1 MLLVL
6 AWISAVVF
14 LSTSWISCAV
24 VSSFS
29 IPLEYTMFYRLMI
42 ASAVTLVLIPIFKQR
57 VKIMKTEI
65 LASVLV
71 AGSQLNVWLASYASK
86 YLISGLIPCV
96 MLMQIFVAEIMGA
109 CVERRKLNKKIML
122 SGVIGAAG
130 ILMLCNQQLH
140 GVGDVDVKKTLIG
153 IFFSFI
159 ATFAAAF
166 GNIVYEKS
174 GKSLRNMPKLTFML
188 YNFIFSGIFFLLLG
202 LILRPV
208 SGLVSAD
215 LLNVKYMANLVFL
228 AITASLLALL
238 GVYYIIAKQGAI
250 KCTYINF
257 IMPILAMVIST
268 VMEGFV
274 WNAVAVLGMLTLMF
288 SVWFGMRS

>member
-6 AWISAVVF
+6 AWISAVGF

-42 ASAVTLVLIPIFKQR
+42 ASVVTLVLIPIFKQR
-57 VKIMKTEI
+57 VKIMKTE
-65 LASVLV
+65 LFASVLV

-122 SGVIGAAG
+122 SGVIGAVG

-208 SGLVSAD
+208 SGLVSSD

-257 IMPILAMVIST
+257 IMPIIAMVIST

-274 WNAVAVLGMLTLMF
+274 WNAVAVLGMLVLMF